1 MKNKLF
7 ISIYCGL
14 MILLASCNNYLDV
27 KPKGKIIPK
36 TAEDFSTIIHYWLDQ
51 IEKGRDDV
59 IIPNPEVMTTLEM
72 FADDLNATLA
82 SNFGY
87 TSIYVGS
94 AINKNQATYKTLY
107 SVIKDCNM
115 VIGNMDDIYRCLGN
129 HAEFQ
134 VFGKD
139 YVINQNHV
147 RSQTKKSIQLS
158 NGETLTCSSLQN
170 LPLLGKLLFS

>member
-27 KPKGKIIPK
+27 KPKGKIIPE

-94 AINKNQATYKTLY
+94 ALTKIRPLTKHSTLLSKTVIWLSATWM
-107 SVIKDCNM
+107 IRNP
-115 VIGNMDDIYRCLGN
+115 I
-129 HAEFQ
+129 
-134 VFGKD
+134 
-139 YVINQNHV
+139 
-147 RSQTKKSIQLS
+147 
-158 NGETLTCSSLQN
+158 
-170 LPLLGKLLFS
+170 

>member
-27 KPKGKIIPK
+27 KPKGKIIPE

-87 TSIYVGS
+87 TSIMWEVPLTKIRPLTKHSTLLSKTVIWLS
-94 AINKNQATYKTLY
+94 ATWMIRNP
-107 SVIKDCNM
+107 I
-115 VIGNMDDIYRCLGN
+115 
-129 HAEFQ
+129 
-134 VFGKD
+134 
-139 YVINQNHV
+139 
-147 RSQTKKSIQLS
+147 
-158 NGETLTCSSLQN
+158 
-170 LPLLGKLLFS
+170 

>member
-27 KPKGKIIPK
+27 KPKGKIIPE

-72 FADDLNATLA
+72 FADNHITVFDNRVECFVSGLIFVNGTSHINARIA
-82 SNFGY
+82 EIAGKRC
-87 TSIYVGS
+87 I
-94 AINKNQATYKTLY
+94 Q
-107 SVIKDCNM
+107 
-115 VIGNMDDIYRCLGN
+115 VIGKHL
-129 HAEFQ
+129 
-134 VFGKD
+134 
-139 YVINQNHV
+139 
-147 RSQTKKSIQLS
+147 
-158 NGETLTCSSLQN
+158 
-170 LPLLGKLLFS
+170 

>member
-94 AINKNQATYKTLY
+94 AINKIRPLTKHSTLLSKTVIWLSATWM
-107 SVIKDCNM
+107 IRNP
-115 VIGNMDDIYRCLGN
+115 I
-129 HAEFQ
+129 
-134 VFGKD
+134 
-139 YVINQNHV
+139 
-147 RSQTKKSIQLS
+147 
-158 NGETLTCSSLQN
+158 
-170 LPLLGKLLFS
+170 

>member
-27 KPKGKIIPK
+27 KPKGKIIPE

-115 VIGNMDDIYRCLGN
+115 VIGNMDDTEEPYWEQPGAFVLFAIITLCSATVSHTSRRRQKRLSDFHLSTILIWKQSL
-129 HAEFQ
+129 HAP
-134 VFGKD
+134 
-139 YVINQNHV
+139 I
-147 RSQTKKSIQLS
+147 
-158 NGETLTCSSLQN
+158 
-170 LPLLGKLLFS
+170 

>member
-27 KPKGKIIPK
+27 KPKGKIIPE

-94 AINKNQATYKTLY
+94 AIKQKIRPLTKHSTLLSKT
-107 SVIKDCNM
+107 VIWI
-115 VIGNMDDIYRCLGN
+115 IGNMDDT
-129 HAEFQ
+129 E
-134 VFGKD
+134 
-139 YVINQNHV
+139 
-147 RSQTKKSIQLS
+147 
-158 NGETLTCSSLQN
+158 SS
-170 LPLLGKLLFS
+170 

>member
-27 KPKGKIIPK
+27 KPKGKIIPE

-107 SVIKDCNM
+107 SVIKD
-115 VIGNMDDIYRCLGN
+115 
-129 HAEFQ
+129 
-134 VFGKD
+134 
-139 YVINQNHV
+139 
-147 RSQTKKSIQLS
+147 
-158 NGETLTCSSLQN
+158 
-170 LPLLGKLLFS
+170 

>member
-72 FADDLNATLA
+72 FADDLNATQ
-82 SNFGY
+82 
-87 TSIYVGS
+87 TSLKLSLTKIRPLTKHSTLLSKTVIWLS
-94 AINKNQATYKTLY
+94 ATWMIRNP
-107 SVIKDCNM
+107 I
-115 VIGNMDDIYRCLGN
+115 
-129 HAEFQ
+129 
-134 VFGKD
+134 
-139 YVINQNHV
+139 
-147 RSQTKKSIQLS
+147 
-158 NGETLTCSSLQN
+158 
-170 LPLLGKLLFS
+170 

>member
-27 KPKGKIIPK
+27 KPKGKIIPE

-115 VIGNMDDIYRCLGN
+115 VIGNMDDTESDLAR
-129 HAEFQ
+129 
-134 VFGKD
+134 
-139 YVINQNHV
+139 
-147 RSQTKKSIQLS
+147 T
-158 NGETLTCSSLQN
+158 
-170 LPLLGKLLFS
+170 LLGTAWSIRSICYYNLMQRYCEP